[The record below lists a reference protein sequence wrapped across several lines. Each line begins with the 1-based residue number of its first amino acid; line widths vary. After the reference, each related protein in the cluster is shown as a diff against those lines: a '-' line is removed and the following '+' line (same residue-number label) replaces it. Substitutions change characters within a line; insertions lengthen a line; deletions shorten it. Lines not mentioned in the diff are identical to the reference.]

1 MNSLAADKINW
12 RLNLSR
18 APWWGGFFERLVD
31 TMKRSLAKAIGGSIL
46 RFAELE
52 EALLDIE
59 CVMNNHPL
67 CYQGE
72 EFDTPVIT
80 PNILIRGKPAQML
93 EEDLNKIGDDKTLPK
108 RMVLLARSKEQL
120 RKRWLKEYLY
130 ALEERKRNQKACDA
144 EIPENGKVV
153 LLKEDIKNR
162 AQWRIGRVV
171 GKVIG
176 RDRVTRGLKIK
187 LGNGY
192 VVERPLQMVCDLE
205 VGGESRAVNVQLNPQ
220 AEEFR
225 PREGLQR
232 KARDDARNRM
242 AAVNVYE
249 DQED

>member
-1 MNSLAADKINW
+1 M
-12 RLNLSR
+12 
-18 APWWGGFFERLVD
+18 
-31 TMKRSLAKAIGGSIL
+31 T
-46 RFAELE
+46 
-52 EALLDIE
+52 
-59 CVMNNHPL
+59 
-67 CYQGE
+67 
-72 EFDTPVIT
+72 
-80 PNILIRGKPAQML
+80 
-93 EEDLNKIGDDKTLPK
+93 
-108 RMVLLARSKEQL
+108 
-120 RKRWLKEYLY
+120 
-130 ALEERKRNQKACDA
+130 

-176 RDRVTRGLKIK
+176 RDHVTRGLKIK

-192 VVERPLQMVCDLE
+192 VVERPLQLVCDLE

-225 PREGLQR
+225 PRERLQR